1 MHLKVLV
8 IGGGISDEREV
19 SLRSSRVIFK
29 SIDTK
34 KHEVEFYDWDGSV
47 AWLTDSLSKFDVVLP
62 ILHGKGGEDG
72 QIQNIFEEN
81 GAKYLGSNSLSA
93 KKCFDKELTRSRV
106 KSFGFEVPKGAVMNY
121 QDYLSSEFTKI
132 SHVIKPVMGGSSIH
146 THIINDQDLIDMDQV
161 EETFKIYNELLVEEC
176 IVGHEITVAYLEG
189 QTLPVVEIIPPEG
202 KLFDYENKYNG
213 LTTELCPPVN
223 IPQSLQQEAI
233 RMTEQV
239 HNKMSCRHLSRTDI
253 MVKGD
258 KLYFLEINVMPG
270 LTEQSLFP
278 KAAKKAGL
286 DFPELVEYFI
296 NIASKQV

>member
-1 MHLKVLV
+1 
-8 IGGGISDEREV
+8 
-19 SLRSSRVIFK
+19 VIFK

-81 GAKYLGSNSLSA
+81 DAKYLGSSSLSA
-93 KKCFDKELTRSRV
+93 KNCFDKELTRSRV

-121 QDYLSSEFTKI
+121 QDYLASEFTKI
-132 SHVIKPVMGGSSIH
+132 PHVIKPVMGGSSIH
-146 THIINDQDLIDMDQV
+146 THIINDPGSIDMDKV
-161 EETFKIYNELLVEEC
+161 EETFSIYKKVLVEEC

-189 QTLPVVEIIPPEG
+189 ETLPVVEIIPPEG

-213 LTTELCPPVN
+213 LTTELCPPEN
-223 IPQSLQQEAI
+223 ISLSLQQEAVS
-233 RMTEQV
+233 MAEQI
-239 HNKMSCRHLSRTDI
+239 HKNMDCRHLSRTDI
-253 MVKGD
+253 MVRD
-258 KLYFLEINVMPG
+258 DSLYFLEINVMPG

-278 KAAKKAGL
+278 KAAKEAGL
-286 DFPELVEYFI
+286 DFPELVDYFI
-296 NIASKQV
+296 NIASKKV